1 MKKYIVEFTM
11 TDGSKE
17 EVEFITDR
25 LQSIIEQWMRNR
37 SVKDHIIKEESTLNN
52 TKRILFG

>member
-25 LQSIIEQWMRNR
+25 LEWTIEQWCRNR
-37 SVKDHIIKEESTLNN
+37 SVSNHQVLNEG
-52 TKRILFG
+52 TIDRKQMLLG